1 MIIHLPLLN
10 AIIPG
15 NVIATFRVIIALVMF
30 DLLENDYD
38 IGMDMVLTFDD
49 EGQEAITQDMMD

>member
-10 AIIPG
+10 TIVPG
-15 NVIATFRVIIALVMF
+15 NVIATFKVIIALVMF

-38 IGMDMVLTFDD
+38 IGMEMVLTFDD